1 MTIGDRIKRVRRANK
16 MSLKTFGSE
25 LGVADRTVM
34 NWEKNNSGVPFE
46 MAIQIC
52 QKFGCT
58 LNWLAG
64 IKEESQEKQIPK
76 ASINKTKANDT
87 ASRAYENCFII
98 ACPTCG
104 GRLKLKSKGQ
114 YCDKCGQKLDW
125 GGNEK

>member
-16 MSLKTFGSE
+16 MSLKAFGSE

-76 ASINKTKANDT
+76 VPINKTKPDDT
-87 ASRAYENCFII
+87 ASRAYENCNII
-98 ACPTCG
+98 VCPTCG

-125 GGNEK
+125 GGSKK